1 MAPRRNT
8 QDDDLSD
15 TEEDDG
21 TEEVESEEAE
31 GDQLPPGRKRR
42 KGTGRAASQD
52 IAADEDDTEADDEE
66 AVNDPIARA
75 VARAEAR
82 MRHQYIKPLKAEL
95 ARLKQDSGNA
105 GAVVET
111 VRSLQLENHFL
122 RLAGGT
128 FYDSEAAFKL
138 ADTSQVQISD
148 AGKVTG
154 MDAVI
159 DQLMQSHPYLVRDDD
174 DTTTEEENYFGAEG
188 ASGRPMN
195 SQRGSSAAGKGSND
209 AALYK
214 RYPALQRRR
223 GW

>member
-1 MAPRRNT
+1 M
-8 QDDDLSD
+8 
-15 TEEDDG
+15 
-21 TEEVESEEAE
+21 
-31 GDQLPPGRKRR
+31 
-42 KGTGRAASQD
+42 
-52 IAADEDDTEADDEE
+52 
-66 AVNDPIARA
+66 
-75 VARAEAR
+75 
-82 MRHQYIKPLKAEL
+82 
-95 ARLKQDSGNA
+95 KQDAGNA

-111 VRSLQLENHFL
+111 VRSLQLENNFL

-128 FYDSEAAFKL
+128 FHDSEAAFKL

-148 AGKVTG
+148 TGKVTG

-174 DTTTEEENYFGAEG
+174 DTTGEDDYEAPDLP
-188 ASGRPMN
+188 SGRPMN
-195 SQRGSSAAGKGSND
+195 SRRAPSGNGPKASD